1 MRAKL
6 PNTTLNLDRDGVS
19 LHCEIFGDGPET
31 ILFLP
36 TWMFIHSRGY
46 KAQIPYF
53 SDHFRCI
60 TWDPRGNG
68 KSDRPTDPSLF
79 GQGQYVADALAVMD
93 ATNTSRAILF
103 GYSQS
108 GPTCAILA
116 AYHPDRVKAVV
127 TVGTHTP
134 LVARHAHNTEDRYNS
149 DLGGQ
154 APQGWEKYNRGY
166 WEENFPDFADFFS
179 EQLFVEPHSTKQR
192 EDVRSW
198 SEGTNG
204 EILAASMSAPY
215 AGQYELDEAA
225 YKRIACPMLVV
236 HGRLDPIAPVAAS
249 EKISE
254 LTGCELVIFEEAG
267 HAPHARYP
275 ARLNTIMRDFL
286 AKNLGTWRPDVERRG
301 RPAKRPKQAL
311 YLSSPIGLG
320 HARRDMAITRE
331 LRKHYP
337 DLRMDWLAQD
347 PVTRL
352 LDASGE
358 TIHPGSAR
366 LASETQHIEAESGEH
381 DLNAFMAIRNMDE
394 ILIKNFMVFQEAV
407 EEGDYDL
414 VIADEA
420 WDIDHFWHE
429 HPDLKRTKLAWLTD
443 FVGWVPMPEGGE
455 REAFLTTDYNAEMI
469 GHVEGSPN
477 LRDRAIFVG
486 NPDDIVP
493 LGFGAN
499 LPQMRDWVPKHY
511 DFSGYVIGEHPSTFG
526 QRQDLREDFGYRS
539 DEKICIVTVGGSGV
553 GAALIHRIL
562 QSYPIAKAAHP
573 DLRMIV
579 VTGPRIDPASLDA
592 PNGVELRAFVPNL
605 DRHLACCDLAL
616 VQGGLT
622 TCMELVAAGTPFI
635 YFPLRN
641 HFEQNVHVA
650 HRLDRYHAGRK
661 MIFAESDPETIAEAI
676 SAELK
681 SPRKSRPVEAEGAM
695 RAARMLS
702 ELL

>member
-6 PNTTLNLDRDGVS
+6 PDTTLRVDRNGVA

-31 ILFLP
+31 ILFVP

-53 SDHFRCI
+53 SDRYRCI

-68 KSDRPTDPSLF
+68 KSDRPTDPRLF

-93 ATNTSRAILF
+93 ATNTEQAILF

-116 AYHPDRVKAVV
+116 SYHPDRVKAVI

-134 LVARHAHNTEDRYNS
+134 LVARHAHNTEERYNS
-149 DLGGQ
+149 DLGRK
-154 APQGWEKYNRGY
+154 PPKGWEKYNRGY
-166 WEENFPDFADFFS
+166 WEENFADFADFFS
-179 EQLFVEPHSTKQR
+179 EQLFIEPHSTKHR
-192 EDVRSW
+192 EDARSW
-198 SEGTNG
+198 SDGTTG

-215 AGQYELDEAA
+215 AGEYPLDETA
-225 YKRIACPMLVV
+225 YRRISCPMLVV
-236 HGRLDPIAPVAAS
+236 HGRKDPIAPVAAS
-249 EKISE
+249 EKIAE
-254 LTGCELVIFEEAG
+254 LTGCDLAIFDEAG

-275 ARLNTIMRDFL
+275 ARMNTLMRDFL
-286 AKNLGTWRPDVERRG
+286 AKNLGAWRPQPKNSPSR
-301 RPAKRPKQAL
+301 AKAPKRAL

-320 HARRDMAITRE
+320 HARRDIAITRE
-331 LRKHYP
+331 LRNLHP
-337 DLRMDWLAQD
+337 GLQMDWLAQD

-352 LDASGE
+352 LDATGE
-358 TIHPGSAR
+358 TIHPASAL

-429 HPDLKRTKLAWLTD
+429 HPDLKRTQLAWLTD
-443 FVGWVPMPEGGE
+443 FVGWVPMPEGGA
-455 REAFLTTDYNAEMI
+455 REAFLTADYNAEMI
-469 GHVEGSPN
+469 AHVEGAPS

-486 NPDDIVP
+486 QPDDIVP
-493 LGFGAN
+493 LSFGAD
-499 LPQMRDWVPKHY
+499 LPEMREWVPKHY
-511 DFSGYVIGEHPSTFG
+511 DFSGYVIGEHPESFGSREHLRETFG
-526 QRQDLREDFGYRS
+526 YHS
-539 DEKICIVTVGGSGV
+539 DQKICIVTVGGSGV
-553 GAALIHRIL
+553 GAALIRRIL
-562 QSYPIAKAAHP
+562 QSYPIAKAKHP

-579 VTGPRIDPASLDA
+579 VMGPRIDAASLNA
-592 PNGVELRAFVPNL
+592 PEGVELRAFVPNL

-622 TCMELVAAGTPFI
+622 TCMELTAAGTPFI

-650 HRLDRYHAGRK
+650 HRLDRYQAGHR
-661 MIFAESDPETIAEAI
+661 MIFADSDPDKIAAAI
-676 SAELK
+676 SAQLS
-681 SPRKSRPVEAEGAM
+681 SPRESFPVEADGAL

-702 ELL
+702 DLL

>member
-6 PNTTLNLDRDGVS
+6 PNATLKIDRDGVA
-19 LHCEIFGDGPET
+19 LHCELYGDGPET
-31 ILFLP
+31 ILFVP

-53 SDHFRCI
+53 SDRYRCI

-68 KSDRPTDPSLF
+68 KSDRPTDPLMF

-93 ATNTSRAILF
+93 ATDTQQAILF

-116 AYHPDRVKAVV
+116 AYHPERVKAVI

-134 LVARHAHNTEDRYNS
+134 LVARHAHNTEERYNS
-149 DLGGQ
+149 DLGGKT
-154 APQGWEKYNRGY
+154 PQGWEKYNRGY
-166 WEENFPDFADFFS
+166 WEQDFADFANFFS

-192 EDVRSW
+192 EDVRYW
-198 SEGTNG
+198 SQGTSG
-204 EILAASMSAPY
+204 QILAASMSAPY
-215 AGQYELDEAA
+215 AGEYALDEAA
-225 YKRIACPMLVV
+225 YKRITCPMLVI

-249 EKISE
+249 QKIAD
-254 LTGCELVIFEEAG
+254 LTGCEHVIFDDSG

-275 ARLNTIMRDFL
+275 ALVNTLMRDFL
-286 AKNLGTWRPDVERRG
+286 AKKLRTWQPEPKARPRRTKA
-301 RPAKRPKQAL
+301 PKRAL

-320 HARRDMAITRE
+320 HARRDIAITRE
-331 LRKHYP
+331 LRKLHP

-352 LDASGE
+352 LAATGE

-381 DLNAFMAIRNMDE
+381 DLNAFMAIRTMDE
-394 ILIKNFMVFQEAV
+394 ILIKNFMVFQEVV
-407 EEGDYDL
+407 EEGGYDL

-429 HPDLKRTKLAWLTD
+429 HPDLKRAQLAWLTD
-443 FVGWVPMPEGGE
+443 FVGWVPMPEGGA

-469 GHVEGSPN
+469 DHVEAAPG

-486 NPDDIVP
+486 SPDDIVP
-493 LGFGAN
+493 LGFGTD

-511 DFSGYVIGEHPSTFG
+511 DFAGYVIGEHPSTFG
-526 QRQDLREDFGYRS
+526 AREDLREGFGYLR
-539 DEKICIVTVGGSGV
+539 DERVCIVTVGGSGV
-553 GAALIHRIL
+553 GGPLIRRIL
-562 QSYPIAKAAHP
+562 QAYPIAKAAHP

-592 PNGVELRAFVPNL
+592 PNGVELRTFVPNL

-622 TCMELVAAGTPFI
+622 TCMELVAAGTPFL

-661 MIFAESDPETIAEAI
+661 MIFADSDPETIAAAI

-681 SPRKSRPVEAEGAM
+681 SPRKSRPVEAEGAI